1 VNRTLPGISA
11 ANILILSNVSAD
23 TINVDNPI
31 TRSIRPLFLALPVV
45 LAVILL
51 VSPEDRVGFR
61 NHLVAAST
69 LMAMSLPFTRGW
81 SEQNKAAPFPL
92 EGAPL
97 QGGVLWEADPLT
109 LRVSV
114 VNGDTE
120 GVLGYPVEHWMNGR
134 HFLATHIVAE
144 ERERVLELYR
154 SALESGQEEIRL
166 EYRALN
172 VRGEKVWVGNSMR
185 VIRDAQGKPQRL
197 LGWLTDVTEQ
207 KQMAEML
214 RQSQKMEA
222 VGRLAGG
229 VAHDFNNLLTVIGGY
244 ADILLSSLDPA
255 DPRRHEVEEIKKA
268 GERAGSLTRQLLTFS
283 RQRPSSLELLDLR
296 SAVGNL
302 EKMLRRLIGEDVE
315 LLTASAPNLGLV
327 RADLG
332 RIEQVIV
339 NLAVNAR
346 DAMPAGGRLIIET
359 AEREVGEG
367 QRIPA
372 GQYVTLTFTDT
383 GCGMDSETQRRVF
396 EPFFTTKEPGK
407 GTGLGLTTVSEI
419 VRESGGHIEVESAV
433 AAGTTFRIY
442 LPRIASTGTASPVKQ
457 GYTRPLTGSET
468 IIVVEDEETVRSMA
482 RHILAARGYRVL
494 EAASGEEALR
504 LIGGHGGAVD
514 LLLTDVIMPHMSG
527 RELAE
532 QLVPR
537 FPELRV
543 LYMSGYTRDAIS
555 PHAGLDGETPYLQKP
570 FTALTLS
577 EAVRRVLDGAQNSDV
592 GRDKQPARLV

>member
-244 ADILLSSLDPA
+244 ADMLLSSLDPA

-346 DAMPAGGRLIIET
+346 DAMPTGGRLIIET
-359 AEREVGEG
+359 AEREIGEG

-372 GQYVTLTFTDT
+372 GRYVTLTFTDT

-396 EPFFTTKEPGK
+396 EPFFTTKEPSK

-442 LPRIASTGTASPVKQ
+442 LPHIASTGTASPVKQ
-457 GYTRPLTGSET
+457 RYTRPLTGSET

-482 RHILAARGYRVL
+482 CHILAARGYRVL

-555 PHAGLDGETPYLQKP
+555 RHAGLDGETPYLQKP

-592 GRDKQPARLV
+592 GQDKQPARLV